1 MDTNV
6 ALRNRTGFDHRGM
19 RVLYGL
25 VYPFCH
31 CKGEVPPEIRQ
42 HEDPIIF
49 VCNHYEIFGP
59 LALMTSLKARFR
71 VWCNEGL
78 LEMEENVDK
87 LVDGAV
93 VMAPV
98 FSKRIMEKI
107 LHWISPL
114 IDWVFAKLRAI
125 PVSRSE
131 TTKLLH
137 TMRQSVQAMEMGE
150 SLVIFPEKGEPHYAL
165 GGVTPFFPGFAMVG
179 EFVSRKW
186 KRPVSFCPLHIDQKG
201 RKLRFGPL
209 VQYIPGT
216 GDPKEESQR
225 VSDVLYEH
233 MQNLALEAGYQP
245 MAALP
250 QE

>member
-6 ALRNRTGFDHRGM
+6 ALRKRTGFDHLGM
-19 RVLYGL
+19 RILYGM

-31 CKGEVPPEIRQ
+31 CRGQVPQEITR
-42 HEDPIIF
+42 HDDPIVF
-49 VCNHYEIFGP
+49 VCNHYELFGP

-93 VMAPV
+93 VMAPAV
-98 FSKRIMEKI
+98 SKRIMEKV
-107 LHWISPL
+107 LHVIAPL
-114 IDWVFAKLRAI
+114 VDWVFAKLNAI

-131 TTKLLH
+131 TTKMLH

-186 KRPVSFCPLHIDQKG
+186 KRPVSFCPLHIDKKG

-209 VQYIPGT
+209 VQYHPGT
-216 GDPKEESQR
+216 GDPKDESQR
-225 VSDVLYEH
+225 VSDQLYEL
-233 MQNLALEAGYQP
+233 MQQLVQEAGYE
-245 MAALP
+245 ALP
-250 QE
+250 ALLQD